1 MSTPPED
8 TATSDPRLPLLTLL
22 LAIASLTHM
31 VSFPWWMGLGSG
43 QVLLGATLVALFFP
57 RSVAVLCGFLLASLT
72 FWWGRLPAVPN
83 HILFEMLVHLTL
95 LVAIGVGFIVDK
107 RDRSRGRQA
116 ASPVPRDL
124 RPPETRPVSSD
135 VESCSHAL
143 ATRAAGRLSS
153 VAFEQARP
161 LIVAEVVVMY
171 LYTVIHK
178 LNHDFFNPAVSC
190 AVSMHHE
197 LAAVVPWVPDGEW
210 TWWPTIVGTLAI
222 ELAIPL
228 LFLSRRTRT
237 VGLVIGL
244 VFHHFL
250 ALHPHGGIYSFSGLL
265 FALYALLLPDDV
277 LRRVGG
283 RWRAAPLAARIVGP
297 LVVVGG
303 FAATIFLQLAAYRGG
318 QGFMAA
324 NAIGYAAWAPLALL
338 IAGVYVAALSAAAR
352 APSETAEGTTVH
364 GMFASVGPWPP
375 LWIFPLLVVFNG
387 ACPYLDL
394 KTTTAFSMFSNL
406 RTEDGHN
413 NHLFLPRLHLF
424 GYQDD
429 LVEVLESND
438 PRLAALARSGDLLPW
453 FEFRRIASTT
463 RPGTVIRCR
472 RNGEEHV
479 LRRDD
484 ASTESQ
490 AAFTPHPW
498 WMAKLLVFRP
508 IRPFG
513 EPMTCRH

>member
-1 MSTPPED
+1 MTTPPED
-8 TATSDPRLPLLTLL
+8 ATTADARLPTLTLL

-31 VSFPWWMGLGSG
+31 VSFPWWMGMASG
-43 QVLLGATLVALFFP
+43 QVLLAATLAALFFP
-57 RSVAVLCGFLLASLT
+57 RSVVVLAGFLLASLT

-95 LVAIGVGFIVDK
+95 LAVIAVAFIIDK

-116 ASPVPRDL
+116 ASAVPRGL
-124 RPPETRPVSSD
+124 RRPETRPVSSGE
-135 VESCSHAL
+135 ESRSHPL
-143 ATRAAGRLSS
+143 ATPAVGRHVSA
-153 VAFEQARP
+153 AFEQARP
-161 LIVAEVVVMY
+161 LIVAELVVMY

-197 LAAVVPWVPDGEW
+197 LATVVPWVPDGEW
-210 TWWPTIVGTLAI
+210 TWWPTILGTLAI

-228 LFLSRRTRT
+228 LFISRRTRT
-237 VGLVIGL
+237 AGVLLGL

-265 FALYALLLPDDV
+265 FALYALLLPDAS
-277 LRRVGG
+277 LRWIGER
-283 RWRAAPLAARIVGP
+283 RQAAPLAVRIVGP
-297 LVVVGG
+297 LGIVGG
-303 FAATIFLQLAAYRGG
+303 FAATIFMQLSAYRGG

-324 NAIGYAAWAPLALL
+324 NGIGYAAWAPLAAA
-338 IAGVYVAALSAAAR
+338 IAGVYVVALSVSSRTGSGVAAAT
-352 APSETAEGTTVH
+352 TADGLLTS
-364 GMFASVGPWPP
+364 GGPWRP
-375 LWIFPLLVVFNG
+375 LWIFPLLVVLNG

-413 NHLFLPRLHLF
+413 NHLFLPRLPLF

-429 LVEVLESND
+429 LVEVLEAND
-438 PRLAALARSGDLLPW
+438 PRLAGLARSGDLLPW

-472 RNGEEHV
+472 RNGEDLV
-479 LRRDD
+479 LARDD
-484 ASTESQ
+484 GSPVSQ
-490 AAFTPHPW
+490 EVFTPHPW

>member
-1 MSTPPED
+1 MQSILGKVSATMTVLPED
-8 TATSDPRLPLLTLL
+8 AAAPDARLPTLTLL

-31 VSFPWWMGLGSG
+31 VSFPWWMGLASG
-43 QVLLGATLVALFFP
+43 QVLLAATLVALFFP
-57 RSVAVLCGFLLASLT
+57 RSVVVLAGFLLASLT

-95 LVAIGVGFIVDK
+95 LAAIAVGFVTRK
-107 RDRSRGRQA
+107 RDG
-116 ASPVPRDL
+116 
-124 RPPETRPVSSD
+124 T
-135 VESCSHAL
+135 
-143 ATRAAGRLSS
+143 RLSAAPVAS
-153 VAFEQARP
+153 LAFEQARP

-171 LYTVIHK
+171 LYTVLHK

-197 LAAVVPWVPDGEW
+197 LAAVVPGVPDGEW

-228 LFLSRRTRT
+228 LFLSRRTRSL
-237 VGLVIGL
+237 GLVIGL

-265 FALYALLLPDDV
+265 FALYALLLPDAS
-277 LRRVGG
+277 LRWIGA
-283 RWRAAPLAARIVGP
+283 RWQAAPLAVRIVGP
-297 LVVVGG
+297 LGIVGG
-303 FAATIFLQLAAYRGG
+303 FAATLFMQLSAYRGG

-324 NAIGYAAWAPLALL
+324 NAIGYAAWAPVAVL
-338 IAGVYVAALSAAAR
+338 IAGAYVVGLS
-352 APSETAEGTTVH
+352 V
-364 GMFASVGPWPP
+364 ASRQNPGVADATMGPELPASGGPWRP
-375 LWIFPLLVVFNG
+375 LWILPLLVVLNG

-413 NHLFLPRLHLF
+413 NHLFLPRLPLF

-429 LVEVLESND
+429 LVEVREAND
-438 PRLAALARSGDLLPW
+438 PRLAGLARSGDLLPW

-472 RNGEEHV
+472 RNGEELV

-484 ASTESQ
+484 PSPESRE
-490 AAFTPHPW
+490 AFTPHPW

>member
-1 MSTPPED
+1 MTTPPEG
-8 TATSDPRLPLLTLL
+8 TAAPDARLPTLTLL

-31 VSFPWWMGLGSG
+31 VSFPWWMGLASG
-43 QVLLGATLVALFFP
+43 QVLLAATLLALFFP
-57 RSVAVLCGFLLASLT
+57 RSVVVLSGFLLASLT

-95 LVAIGVGFIVDK
+95 LAVIAVAFVVVK

-116 ASPVPRDL
+116 ASAVPRDL

-135 VESCSHAL
+135 VESRSHAL
-143 ATRAAGRLSS
+143 ATPAAGRLASL
-153 VAFEQARP
+153 VFEQARP

-197 LAAVVPWVPDGEW
+197 LAAAVPGVPDGEW
-210 TWWPTIVGTLAI
+210 TWWPTILGTLAI
-222 ELAIPL
+222 ELVIPL
-228 LFLSRRTRT
+228 LFISRRTRT
-237 VGLVIGL
+237 AGVLTGL

-277 LRRVGG
+277 LRRVGE
-283 RWRAAPLAARIVGP
+283 RWQAAPLAARIVGP

-303 FAATIFLQLAAYRGG
+303 FAATIVLQLSAYRGG
-318 QGFMAA
+318 RGFMAA

-338 IAGVYVAALSAAAR
+338 IAGVYVVGVFGVTRNRSDVVN
-352 APSETAEGTTVH
+352 AE
-364 GMFASVGPWPP
+364 SVGLVWAGRRPWRP
-375 LWIFPLLVVFNG
+375 LWIFPALVLLNG

-413 NHLFLPRLHLF
+413 NHLFLPRLPLF

-429 LVEVLESND
+429 LVEVLEAKD
-438 PRLAALARSGDLLPW
+438 PRLAGLARSGDLLPW

-472 RNGEEHV
+472 RNGEDLV
-479 LRRDD
+479 LSRDD
-484 ASTESQ
+484 GSAVSRE
-490 AAFTPHPW
+490 AFTPHPW
-498 WMAKLLVFRP
+498 WMAKLLTFRP

>member
-1 MSTPPED
+1 MGGVTTLCQGSLAGNLSATMTSPPEGVRP
-8 TATSDPRLPLLTLL
+8 DPRLRMLSLL
-22 LAIASLTHM
+22 LAVASLTHM
-31 VSFPWWMGLGSG
+31 VSFPWWLGLVSG
-43 QVLLGATLVALFFP
+43 QALLAATLLLLFFP
-57 RSVAVLCGFLLASLT
+57 QVPAVLFGFLAASLVYW
-72 FWWGRLPAVPN
+72 FGRLPAVPN

-95 LVAIGVGFIVDK
+95 VATLLTAAASVAW
-107 RDRSRGRQA
+107 RSRRRSVDGA
-116 ASPVPRDL
+116 APLP
-124 RPPETRPVSSD
+124 T
-135 VESCSHAL
+135 
-143 ATRAAGRLSS
+143 
-153 VAFEQARP
+153 VASLTFEQARP
-161 LIVAEVVVMY
+161 LIIVELVVMY

-178 LNHDFFNPAVSC
+178 LNDDFLNPAVSC

-197 LAAVVPWVPDGEW
+197 LAAVVPGVPDGEW
-210 TWWPTIVGTLAI
+210 TWWPTILGTLAI

-237 VGLVIGL
+237 AGLLLGL

-277 LRRVGG
+277 LRKIGG
-283 RWRAAPLAARIVGP
+283 RWLAVPLGGRVVAMLA
-297 LVVVGG
+297 VVGG
-303 FAATIFLQLAAYRGG
+303 FAATVFLQLSAYRGG
-318 QGFMAA
+318 GGFMAA
-324 NAIGYAAWAPLALL
+324 NAIGYYAWLPLALL
-338 IAGVYVAALSAAAR
+338 IASVYAVALLSARSQSDAADATSAGKQAAAR
-352 APSETAEGTTVH
+352 VAR
-364 GMFASVGPWPP
+364 PWWP
-375 LWIFPLLVVFNG
+375 LWVFPVLVLVNG

-413 NHLFLPRLHLF
+413 NHLFLPRLPLF

-429 LVEVLESND
+429 LVEVVQAND
-438 PRLAALARSGDLLPW
+438 PRLAGLARSGDLLPW

-463 RPGTVIRCR
+463 RPNTVIRCR
-472 RNGEEHV
+472 RNGDE
-479 LRRDD
+479 LRLSRDD
-484 ASTESQ
+484 DSAVSRE
-490 AAFTPHPW
+490 AFTPHPW

>member
-1 MSTPPED
+1 MTARPED
-8 TATSDPRLPLLTLL
+8 AALSDARLPTLTLL

-31 VSFPWWMGLGSG
+31 VSFPWWMGLASG
-43 QVLLGATLVALFFP
+43 QVLLAATLVALFFP
-57 RSVAVLCGFLLASLT
+57 RSVVVLAGFLLASLT

-83 HILFEMLVHLTL
+83 HILFEMFVHLTL
-95 LVAIGVGFIVDK
+95 LAAIAVAFVTRK
-107 RDRSRGRQA
+107 RNG
-116 ASPVPRDL
+116 
-124 RPPETRPVSSD
+124 T
-135 VESCSHAL
+135 
-143 ATRAAGRLSS
+143 RLSAAPVAS
-153 VAFEQARP
+153 LAFEQARP
-161 LIVAEVVVMY
+161 LVIAEVVVMY

-197 LAAVVPWVPDGEW
+197 LAAVVPGVPDGEW
-210 TWWPTIVGTLAI
+210 TWWPTILGTLLI

-228 LFLSRRTRT
+228 LFVSRRTRSF
-237 VGLVIGL
+237 GLVLGL

-265 FALYALLLPDDV
+265 FALYALLLPDAS
-277 LRRVGG
+277 LRWIGK
-283 RWRAAPLAARIVGP
+283 RWQAAPLAVRIVGP
-297 LVVVGG
+297 LGIVGG
-303 FAATIFLQLAAYRGG
+303 FAATIFMQLSAYRGG

-338 IAGVYVAALSAAAR
+338 MAGVYVVALSVSSQESSGVAVAT
-352 APSETAEGTTVH
+352 TADGLPTS
-364 GMFASVGPWPP
+364 GGPWQP
-375 LWIFPLLVVFNG
+375 LWIFPLLVVVNG

-413 NHLFLPRLHLF
+413 NHLFLPRLPLF

-429 LVEVLESND
+429 LVEVLEAND
-438 PRLAALARSGDLLPW
+438 LRLAGLARSGDLLPW

-472 RNGEEHV
+472 RNGEHLV
-479 LRRDD
+479 LARDD
-484 ASTESQ
+484 GSPVSQ
-490 AAFTPHPW
+490 EVFTPHPW

>member
-1 MSTPPED
+1 MTVLPED
-8 TATSDPRLPLLTLL
+8 AAAPDPRLPTLTLL

-31 VSFPWWMGLGSG
+31 VSFPWWMGLASG
-43 QVLLGATLVALFFP
+43 QVLLAATLVALFFP
-57 RSVAVLCGFLLASLT
+57 RSVVVLAGFLLASLT

-95 LVAIGVGFIVDK
+95 LAVIAVAFIIDK

-116 ASPVPRDL
+116 ASAVPRDL
-124 RPPETRPVSSD
+124 RPTETRPVSCD
-135 VESCSHAL
+135 VESGAHAL
-143 ATRAAGRLSS
+143 ATPAAGRLASL
-153 VAFEQARP
+153 AWEQARP
-161 LIVAEVVVMY
+161 LIVTELVVMY

-178 LNHDFFNPAVSC
+178 LNYDFFNPAVSC

-228 LFLSRRTRT
+228 LFLSRRTRSL
-237 VGLVIGL
+237 GLVIGL

-265 FALYALLLPDDV
+265 FALYALLLPDAS
-277 LRRVGG
+277 LRWIGA
-283 RWRAAPLAARIVGP
+283 RWQAAPLAVRIVGP
-297 LVVVGG
+297 LGIVGG
-303 FAATIFLQLAAYRGG
+303 FAATIFLQLSAYRGG

-324 NAIGYAAWAPLALL
+324 NAIGYAAWAPLAVL
-338 IAGVYVAALSAAAR
+338 IAGVYVVGLS
-352 APSETAEGTTVH
+352 V
-364 GMFASVGPWPP
+364 ASRQNPDVADAGLATSGGPWRP
-375 LWIFPLLVVFNG
+375 LWILPLLVVLNG

-413 NHLFLPRLHLF
+413 NHLFLPRLPLF

-429 LVEVLESND
+429 LVEVREAND
-438 PRLAALARSGDLLPW
+438 PRLAGLARSGDLLPW

-472 RNGEEHV
+472 RNGEELV

-484 ASTESQ
+484 PSPESQ
-490 AAFTPHPW
+490 EAFTPHRW

>member
-1 MSTPPED
+1 MTPPPEAPITPD
-8 TATSDPRLPLLTLL
+8 ARLPLLTLL
-22 LAIASLTHM
+22 LATASLTHM
-31 VSFPWWMGLGSG
+31 VSFPWWMGLPSG
-43 QVLLGATLVALFFP
+43 QVLLAATLVALFFP
-57 RSVAVLCGFLLASLT
+57 RSVVVLFGFLLASLT

-95 LVAIGVGFIVDK
+95 LAAIVLGFIVDK
-107 RDRSRGRQA
+107 RDRSRDRQA
-116 ASPVPRDL
+116 ASAVPRDL
-124 RPPETRPVSSD
+124 RPPETGPASSD
-135 VESCSHAL
+135 VESRSHAL
-143 ATRAAGRLSS
+143 ATPAAGRLASL
-153 VAFEQARP
+153 AFEQARP
-161 LIVAEVVVMY
+161 LVIAEVVVMY
-171 LYTVIHK
+171 LYTVLHK

-197 LAAVVPWVPDGEW
+197 LAAVVPGVPDGEW
-210 TWWPTIVGTLAI
+210 TWWPTILGTLLI

-228 LFLSRRTRT
+228 LFVSRRTRSL
-237 VGLVIGL
+237 GLVVGL

-265 FALYALLLPDDV
+265 FALYALLLPDAA
-277 LRRVGG
+277 LRWIGD
-283 RWRAAPLAARIVGP
+283 RWKTAPLAVRIVAP
-297 LVVVGG
+297 LGIVGG
-303 FAATIFLQLAAYRGG
+303 FAATIFLQLSAYRGG

-324 NAIGYAAWAPLALL
+324 NAIGYAAWMPVAVL
-338 IAGVYVAALSAAAR
+338 IAGVYVVGLFVASQENAGVADTTIGPGLAASR
-352 APSETAEGTTVH
+352 
-364 GMFASVGPWPP
+364 GPWRP
-375 LWIFPLLVVFNG
+375 LWIFPLLVVLNG

-413 NHLFLPRLHLF
+413 NHLFLPRLPLF

-429 LVEVLESND
+429 LVAVLEAND
-438 PRLAALARSGDLLPW
+438 PQLAGLARSGDLLPW

-463 RPGTVIRCR
+463 RPDIVIRCR
-472 RNGEEHV
+472 RNGEELV

-484 ASTESQ
+484 SSAESQ
-490 AAFTPHPW
+490 EAFTPHPW
-498 WMAKLLVFRP
+498 WMAKLLTFRP